1 MQKYAPHTHGTFT
14 NVFETDRN
22 FIPRK
27 LENHEKPSY
36 KSVLDMGSE
45 YELMS

>member
-1 MQKYAPHTHGTFT
+1 MQKYAPQTHGTFT

-36 KSVLDMGSE
+36 KKCSRYGF
-45 YELMS
+45 